1 LTLKFSARLLTAYF
15 YNFFLCVFFV
25 TLFFVKNMFKFCTL
39 LYFCSFLSAGFSQQ
53 IHCGYDFTSYFVVE
67 PMEINNGDI
76 IKGLDVCLVDFFGNP
91 LVNKDNKYSWT
102 KPNEVMTFY
111 ENYKINEQGK
121 RNSTDQENGKWY
133 FYFAKESY
141 LISVNNE
148 FKAEQFKI
156 KIEDPKGVYKTTFVP
171 LNSFNMYILCT
182 AEANVAKFGRRTNQ
196 PIKVIL
202 EKM

>member
-1 LTLKFSARLLTAYF
+1 MLKPFTII
-15 YNFFLCVFFV
+15 
-25 TLFFVKNMFKFCTL
+25 
-39 LYFCSFLSAGFSQQ
+39 YFCLFLSVGFSQP

-67 PMEINNGDI
+67 PRETTSGEV
-76 IKGLDVCLVDFFGNP
+76 IKGLVISLVDFLDVP
-91 LVNKDNKYSWT
+91 LINKDNKYSWT
-102 KPNEVMTFY
+102 KPNETMIFY
-111 ENYKINEQGK
+111 ENYKINKQGK
-121 RNSTDQENGKWY
+121 RISDIDQEQEDGKWY

-148 FKAEQFKI
+148 FKAEEFKI
-156 KIEDPKGVYKTTFVP
+156 KIEDPKGIYKTTFVP
-171 LNSFNMYILCT
+171 LNSFNMYVLCT

>member
-1 LTLKFSARLLTAYF
+1 
-15 YNFFLCVFFV
+15 
-25 TLFFVKNMFKFCTL
+25 MFKHVVV
-39 LYFCSFLSAGFSQQ
+39 LYFCLFLYVGFSQQ

-67 PMEINNGDI
+67 PRETNEGEV
-76 IKGLDVCLVDFFGNP
+76 IKGLVISLVDFLGVP
-91 LVNKDNKYSWT
+91 LLNKDNKYSWT
-102 KPNEVMTFY
+102 KPNEVMIFY

-121 RNSTDQENGKWY
+121 RISDIDQEGGKWF

-171 LNSFNMYILCT
+171 LTSFNMYILCT
-182 AEANVAKFGRRTNQ
+182 AEVNAAKFGRRTNQ
-196 PIKVIL
+196 PIKVIV
-202 EKM
+202 EKL

>member
-1 LTLKFSARLLTAYF
+1 MFRYCLITVF
-15 YNFFLCVFFV
+15 Y
-25 TLFFVKNMFKFCTL
+25 LFI
-39 LYFCSFLSAGFSQQ
+39 SFGFSQE

-67 PMEINNGDI
+67 PRESNETEV
-76 IKGLDVCLVDFFGNP
+76 IKGLNICLVDFFGFP

-102 KPNEVMTFY
+102 KTDQVMTFY
-111 ENYKINEQGK
+111 ENYKIDEQGK
-121 RNSTDQENGKWY
+121 RVPDTYTDGKWY

-148 FKAEQFKI
+148 FKAEQFRI

-171 LNSFNMYILCT
+171 LNSYNMYILCT
-182 AEANVAKFGRRTNQ
+182 SEARIAKFGRRTNQ

-202 EKM
+202 EK